1 MVRRGEYDG
10 SDALRGAAMKIIA
23 FQDVPLDESE
33 FVELLERA
41 REGVEEAVTTAARES
56 AGFIVD
62 VGALIASVAWLTLV
76 VVVIV
81 LAGRRVRR
89 WSRNRASDSWPD
101 RPNRATLIDQ
111 VLQIG
116 FAVLAVLFG
125 LRTLGIYPDS
135 LVTAIGI
142 IVGALSIALQ
152 DVLKNLVAGV
162 YLLVEEPFREG
173 DRLSIPGANG
183 GQDGWVEKVSM
194 RVTLLRNAQRELL
207 LVPNYVLFSQ
217 IVVNRTDEEAYSLN
231 LRLTLVDAPA
241 ADLETEIRRVL
252 SPILGPAYTPPAIH
266 LQGAGPLGTAA
277 DVRVW
282 FEFDQEMRRS
292 VIVAI
297 NERFPEAFVEVV
309 TG

>member
-1 MVRRGEYDG
+1 
-10 SDALRGAAMKIIA
+10 MKFIA
-23 FQDVPLDESE
+23 FQEVVPDPPP
-33 FVELLERA
+33 VAELLERA
-41 REGVEEAVTTAARES
+41 REGIEEGVTTAARES
-56 AGFIVD
+56 AGFIID
-62 VGALIASVAWLTLV
+62 LGAALASIAWLAFV
-76 VVVIV
+76 VVAIV

-89 WSRNRASDSWPD
+89 WSRRNAIERWPD
-101 RPNRATLIDQ
+101 RPNRATLADQ
-111 VLQIG
+111 VLQII
-116 FAVLAVLFG
+116 FVVLAFLFG

-142 IVGALSIALQ
+142 IIGALSIALQ
-152 DVLKNLVAGV
+152 DVLKNLVAGI

-173 DRLSIPGANG
+173 DRLSIPGAGG
-183 GQDGWVEKVSM
+183 GQDGRVEKVSM

-207 LVPNYVLFSQ
+207 LIPNYVLFSQ
-217 IVVNRTDEEAYSLN
+217 VVVNRTDEEPYSLN

-241 ADLETEIRRVL
+241 AEIEREIRAAL
-252 SPILGPAYTPPAIH
+252 SPVLGPAYTPPAIF

-282 FEFDQEMRRS
+282 FEFDQQIRRA